1 MATPTYTL
9 IESYTASSTV
19 TSFSFTSIPG
29 TYRDLVLVLQPNWQ
43 SQGWQMR
50 MTINNDSTSTYASV
64 TASGNGSSTD
74 SRDQS
79 AGQHYFE
86 LPFDTGFGAAG
97 YGNLMIMQAMD
108 YAQTDKH
115 KTFLFRTNNQGTYNI
130 VQMVAARVATTSAL
144 SSIEFTISGSNLL
157 AGTSA
162 KLFGIAG

>member
-1 MATPTYTL
+1 MATPTYDL
-9 IESYTASSTV
+9 IDSYTASSTV
-19 TSFSFTSIPG
+19 TSFSFTSIPSA
-29 TYRDLVLVLQPNWQ
+29 YRDLVLVLQPNWQ

-50 MTINNDSTSTYASV
+50 MTINNDSASTYASI
-64 TASGNGSSTD
+64 TASGQGSSKD

-86 LPFDTGFGAAG
+86 LPFDVGFSAAG
-97 YGNLMIMQAMD
+97 YDNLIIMQAFD

-115 KTFLFRTNNQGTYNI
+115 KTFLFRANNQGTYKI
-130 VQMVAARVATTSAL
+130 VQMVAARVETNSAL